1 VTTGVNHA
9 SEVSAHA
16 HGSAF
21 SVVVVPRAARASI
34 QQRADGAIQVRVTAA
49 PVDGAANAA
58 LLRFLADVLD
68 VPRSRLEII
77 SGASSRHK
85 RINVDGVTPAELA
98 TRLQAALH
106 PITDS
111 AG

>member
-1 VTTGVNHA
+1 
-9 SEVSAHA
+9 
-16 HGSAF
+16 
-21 SVVVVPRAARASI
+21 
-34 QQRADGAIQVRVTAA
+34 
-49 PVDGAANAA
+49 
-58 LLRFLADVLD
+58 